1 MTASAKQM
9 PLDRSGSTAR
19 AKPRRL
25 WLRLI
30 LALFVLLL
38 AGFVALGVWPAAKD
52 FTGDE
57 GTVGVAAGGGGLK
70 KEFPAMVI
78 PADNAVADP
87 KNEERVALGRLLFFD
102 PLLSGANDIS
112 CATCHHPDLGFG
124 DGRGLSMGKG
134 AKGLGPERAG
144 GSVVKRGAPTLWNA
158 TFNHMQFW
166 DGRAPDLEEQAK
178 GPITSD
184 IEMAENPDTL
194 VGELKAIPEYA
205 QKFDSAF
212 GGANGSGINFDNVVK
227 AVAAFERR
235 LTANNAPFDRFVAGD
250 HNALT
255 ESQLR
260 GFNLF
265 RSGRTRCFE
274 CHGMP
279 TFANR
284 DFKIIGVP
292 EVDSSNPDY
301 GRFDVTKGEGNKY
314 AFKVPTLRNVVLNP
328 PYMHN
333 GKLKTLEEVLDF
345 YAAGGGPGVG
355 FKEPR
360 VDDKIHSYSITA
372 EEKQDLIAFLYALVD
387 ESNTPQFP
395 DRVPSGLPVVPHLE
409 NAARALVAKHNTG
422 AQKDQ
427 VAKRE
432 PQTITVKAGE
442 SIQAAVNRAQAGDT
456 IEVMTGVYQEEVKI
470 DLDNITLRGLPEPEV
485 ITEVI
490 ADGQPTVLNARS
502 ALAAALVTNPRILAR
517 PLLTGKKKLS
527 DGVIATGSN
536 FVIEN
541 FDIEDYVANG
551 VVAQHARNVTFRNLH
566 IDDTGLYGLYPVSCT
581 GVTIERCTATGIAD
595 AALYVGQSRDIVVR
609 DSEAYDNVTGI
620 EIENSIN
627 AVVENNYVHDNT
639 GGILVFVLPNN
650 VSKVGRDCVVRNNR
664 VINNNHANFA
674 NPNSIVA
681 NVMPGTGILV
691 MAADGTE
698 VTANEISGNDTFGV
712 AVFSLEVAFPKGT
725 AFDVG
730 PTPENTFIHGNTY
743 SENGRNPSE
752 SMTKEGI
759 KGADLVWD
767 LSGWSN
773 RWKESNATSATPVLS
788 ASWPGMARRAEWR
801 VLQFMQKYL

>member
-9 PLDRSGSTAR
+9 PLDHSGSTSR
-19 AKPRRL
+19 TKPRRL

-30 LALFVLLL
+30 LALFVVLV
-38 AGFVALGVWPAAKD
+38 AGFIALGVWPAPAE

-57 GTVGVAAGGGGLK
+57 GTVGVATGGGGLK
-70 KEFPAMVI
+70 KDFPAMVI
-78 PADNAVADP
+78 PADNMTTDP
-87 KNEERVALGRLLFFD
+87 RNNERIALGRLLFFD
-102 PLLSGANDIS
+102 PVLSGANDIS
-112 CATCHHPDLGFG
+112 CATCHHPDLGFS

-144 GSVVKRGAPTLWNA
+144 GSVVKRGAPSLWNA

-212 GGANGSGINFDNVVK
+212 GGANGSGVNFDNVVK

-255 ESQLR
+255 QEQLR

-333 GKLKTLEEVLDF
+333 GKLKTLEEVIDF

-372 EEKQDLIAFLYALVD
+372 EEKQDLIAFMYALVD
-387 ESNTPQFP
+387 ESNAPEFP
-395 DRVPSGLPVVPHLE
+395 DRVPSGLPVVPHIE
-409 NAARALVAKHNTG
+409 NAARALAVKHNTG
-422 AQKDQ
+422 SQKDLT
-427 VAKRE
+427 AKRA
-432 PQTITVKAGE
+432 PQTITVKDGE
-442 SIQAAVNRAQAGDT
+442 SIQAAVDRAQAGDT
-456 IEVMTGVYQEEVKI
+456 IEVMPGVYREEVKI
-470 DLDNITLRGLPEPEV
+470 DLDNITMRGLPAGSLSQALMTGVGRPDQLPPP
-485 ITEVI
+485 IL
-490 ADGQPTVLNARS
+490 DGE
-502 ALAAALVTNPRILAR
+502 
-517 PLLTGKKKLS
+517 KKLS

-541 FDIEDYVANG
+541 FQVRNYVANG
-551 VVAQHARNVTFRNLH
+551 VVAQHARNVTFRALQIH
-566 IDDTGLYGLYPVSCT
+566 DTGLYGLYPVSCT
-581 GVTIERCTATGIAD
+581 GVTIERCVATGIAD

-609 DSEAYDNVTGI
+609 DSEAYNNVTGI

-650 VSKVGRDCVVRNNR
+650 VSKVGRDCTVRNNR
-664 VINNNHANFA
+664 VINNNHVNFA

-691 MAADGTE
+691 MAADNTE
-698 VTANEISGNDTFGV
+698 VTANEIRGNDTFGV

-730 PTPENTFIHGNTY
+730 PTPENTFIHGNTFAD
-743 SENGRNPSE
+743 NGRNPSE
-752 SMTKEGI
+752 NMTKEGI

-773 RWKESNATSATPVLS
+773 KWKESNATSATPVLS
-788 ASWPGMARRAEWR
+788 ASWPAFARRAEWR